1 MSICMNAGTPIL
13 LPFRRLFPG
22 WPRQSL
28 SGSAAIDP
36 VRPVSACL
44 QRCFHLQHAIP
55 GASLPDISH
64 IAGFINS
71 PRPAPRARMARAK
84 SS

>member
-1 MSICMNAGTPIL
+1 MSIRMPPGTPIL

-28 SGSAAIDP
+28 SGGAAIDP
-36 VRPVSACL
+36 ILPHSACL

-55 GASLPDISH
+55 GASLPEIRH
-64 IAGFINS
+64 IAGVTDS
-71 PRPAPRARMARAK
+71 PRPAPLARMAGAK